1 MHRRDEGS
9 CVLAPSRVGAF
20 GALGGRVEKCKLD
33 TQRPVT
39 AALPV
44 WSGALAD
51 HPFLFATRHEG
62 GTFPSATFS
71 VVPFVTWSAF
81 S

>member
-44 WSGALAD
+44 WSGALII
-51 HPFLFATRHEG
+51 PLFCYAT
-62 GTFPSATFS
+62 
-71 VVPFVTWSAF
+71 
-81 S
+81 